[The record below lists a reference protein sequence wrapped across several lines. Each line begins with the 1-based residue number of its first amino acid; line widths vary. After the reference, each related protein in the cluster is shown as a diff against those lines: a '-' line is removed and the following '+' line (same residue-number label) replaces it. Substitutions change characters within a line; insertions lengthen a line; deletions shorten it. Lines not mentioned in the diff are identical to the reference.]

1 MAGLRKIGK
10 QVFVFLILL
19 ALWQI
24 VGALKLGGPSLPS
37 LSTTLAIFKD
47 QWKAAL
53 LLRSAAATLRE
64 AGAGFL
70 IGGILGAATALLAYL
85 VPPLRTGLDRL
96 ALLIYALPAI
106 ALAPVLIITAGRQG
120 TPVALA
126 SIPVFFLIYVAARD
140 GLEAASSLLTNM
152 LTALGAGRWKRLTLL
167 DAPAALPFLMNGV
180 KASISAAMIGAIVGE
195 WFGASR
201 GLGIVILNTMQNFQI
216 PLMWAT
222 VLVTATISLVG
233 YALAAL
239 LERAMRRRF
248 S

>member
-1 MAGLRKIGK
+1 MAGFRRIGK

-37 LSTTLAIFKD
+37 LSATLAVFQT
-47 QWKAAL
+47 QWMAAL

-64 AGAGFL
+64 AGSGFL
-70 IGGILGAATALLAYL
+70 IGGVLGAATALLAYL

-96 ALLIYALPAI
+96 AVLIYALPAI

-140 GLEAASSLLTNM
+140 GLEAASSLLANM
-152 LTALGAGRWKRLTLL
+152 LTALGGGRWKRLTLL
-167 DAPAALPFLMNGV
+167 DAPAALPSLLNGV

-222 VLVTATISLVG
+222 VLVTATISLLG

-248 S
+248 T